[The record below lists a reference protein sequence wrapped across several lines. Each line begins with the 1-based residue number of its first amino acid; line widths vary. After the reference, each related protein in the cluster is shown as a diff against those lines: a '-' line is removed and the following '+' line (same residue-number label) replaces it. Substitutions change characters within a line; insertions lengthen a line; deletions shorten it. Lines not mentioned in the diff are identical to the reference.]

1 MSCATGTLGIN
12 NSLIQPNT
20 PFLYAKKLFFTLEN
34 LLTCSLLFIP
44 FTVSNKLDS
53 TKLRHTN
60 MINDIIMLIA
70 GVILGFG
77 ASISTIKYQELIQK
91 KRALKICKIELF
103 KINKL
108 IAPFTVKDNQ
118 IKTPD
123 GEIIKF
129 NGISMTET
137 PNFRMVTQIEMF
149 LNLNDTLRKSIY
161 DISLDLESAENN
173 RKLAIP
179 LLNQENRT
187 NELFMYGTIY
197 TDYLKSALDKID
209 KLKMI

>member
-1 MSCATGTLGIN
+1 
-12 NSLIQPNT
+12 
-20 PFLYAKKLFFTLEN
+20 
-34 LLTCSLLFIP
+34 
-44 FTVSNKLDS
+44 
-53 TKLRHTN
+53 
-60 MINDIIMLIA
+60 MLIA

-91 KRALKICKIELF
+91 RRALKICKIELF

-108 IAPFTVKDNQ
+108 IAPFTVTTNQ
-118 IKTPD
+118 LNTPN

-137 PNFRMVTQIEMF
+137 PNFRMVTQIDMF

-161 DISLDLESAENN
+161 DISLDLESAENI

-179 LLNQENRT
+179 LLDQENRA

-197 TDYLKSALDKID
+197 TDYLISVLEKIE
-209 KLKMI
+209 KLKMT

>member
-1 MSCATGTLGIN
+1 
-12 NSLIQPNT
+12 
-20 PFLYAKKLFFTLEN
+20 
-34 LLTCSLLFIP
+34 
-44 FTVSNKLDS
+44 
-53 TKLRHTN
+53 

-77 ASISTIKYQELIQK
+77 ASISTIKYQELIQN

-108 IAPFTVKDNQ
+108 IAPFTVTDNQ

-137 PNFRMVTQIEMF
+137 PNFRMVTQIDMF

-179 LLNQENRT
+179 LLNQENRI
-187 NELFMYGTIY
+187 NELFIYGTIY